1 MMEFQGRSVIV
12 TGAASGIGLEIALRF
27 AASGARVLVAD
38 RNGAGADAA
47 AHTIK
52 ESGGVAESAH
62 ADISDSA
69 ACDATVAR
77 AVECFGGLDILVN
90 NAAIGVFKDLAETTD
105 AEWNGLLAT
114 ILSGTFYMS
123 RAALRVM
130 KSNADGRIVNM
141 ASAAGVRGLTK
152 RGAYGAAKGGVVA
165 LTRAMAIEVGGRG
178 ITVNAIAP
186 GPVETPLVS
195 NHTPKLRQAWLRL
208 LAVRRYAQ
216 PSEIAAA
223 VLYVSS
229 REASYLTGQTIN
241 IDGGFTAGANLDT
254 EE

>member
-1 MMEFQGRSVIV
+1 MEFQGRSVIV
-12 TGAASGIGLEIALRF
+12 TGGAGGIGVEIVKRF
-27 AASGARVLVAD
+27 AALGARVLVAD
-38 RNGAGADAA
+38 RDGAGA
-47 AHTIK
+47 
-52 ESGGVAESAH
+52 EGVAKAIREMGGTAE
-62 ADISDSA
+62 ATETDISNSA

-77 AVECFGGLDILVN
+77 AVDHFGGLDILVN

-105 AEWNGLLAT
+105 TEWNSLLAT

-130 KSNADGRIVNM
+130 KSNADGRIINM

-186 GPVETPLVS
+186 GPVETPLVRS
-195 NHTPKLRQAWLRL
+195 HTPALRQAWLRL

-229 REASYLTGQTIN
+229 REAAYLTGQTIN
-241 IDGGFTAGANLDT
+241 VDGGFTAGASLDT
-254 EE
+254 QE

>member
-47 AHTIK
+47 AHTDQRI
-52 ESGGVAESAH
+52 GWGWPNRLMP
-62 ADISDSA
+62 IFLIQPP
-69 ACDATVAR
+69 ATRRWPGRWNVS
-77 AVECFGGLDILVN
+77 VGSNILVN

-208 LAVRRYAQ
+208 LAVRRLCPTFGDRCGCALRQ
-216 PSEIAAA
+216 LARS
-223 VLYVSS
+223 LVSH
-229 REASYLTGQTIN
+229 GPDN
-241 IDGGFTAGANLDT
+241 
-254 EE
+254 